1 MITSQKYQRVKQQQ
15 VPFLRRLWLFL
26 AVSCCLFNRH
36 HPFDSGVL
44 FYCDASTVAPSRSAL
59 DWNKRRQGVQ
69 ERLVARA
76 KTVKTVGAGIWTT
89 KSKTNTV
96 VVDGGDSN
104 DLIQETLGLSGYRSE
119 YADEKEQGEIEYG
132 NGESFV
138 ISRFQSPAC
147 IRKAFDSVRRSASSF
162 KWFESKD
169 GRRKG
174 YTSST
179 KLGGN
184 YVLAEAE
191 QLAINCT
198 TEEVLRIYLSGEL
211 QARWNSE
218 NLMEC
223 HFTKCKKKNSSSS
236 SGYFGSGE
244 RKKDQRILQRNNKG
258 DQDIMDDEAYFYR
271 QDLLLRSQ
279 RVIRSHTGPMKYQQ
293 TIEIDKVGRDNYS
306 VLVRLN
312 KKNASPITTSAKKP
326 FESLQVYVG
335 LEQMGNDVNIYA
347 AGVFEVNRE
356 VVPKILVFDASGFAG
371 SLAGKGTLWLAG
383 YFEDASRREKQSGEV
398 HFEQQQ

>member
-1 MITSQKYQRVKQQQ
+1 M
-15 VPFLRRLWLFL
+15 
-26 AVSCCLFNRH
+26 
-36 HPFDSGVL
+36 
-44 FYCDASTVAPSRSAL
+44 APSRSAL
-59 DWNKRRQGVQ
+59 DWDKRREGIQ
-69 ERLVARA
+69 ERLAA
-76 KTVKTVGAGIWTT
+76 TAQTVKTVGDGIWTT

-104 DLIQETLGLSGYRSE
+104 DIIQEMFGLSGYRSE
-119 YADEKEQGEIEYG
+119 YADKNEQGEMKYG

-169 GRRKG
+169 GRRQG
-174 YTSST
+174 FTSST
-179 KLGGN
+179 KLGGD

-198 TEEVLRIYLSGEL
+198 TEDVLRVYLSGEL

-236 SGYFGSGE
+236 SSSTSGIFGSGE
-244 RKKDQRILQRNNKG
+244 RKKGRQILQRNKKG
-258 DQDIMDDEAYFYR
+258 DHDIMDDEAYFYR

-293 TIEIDKVGRDNYS
+293 TIDIDKIGRDNYS

-312 KKNASPITTSAKKP
+312 KKDASPFTTSAKKP

-335 LEQMGNDVNIYA
+335 LEQMGKDVKIYA

-383 YFEDASRREKQSGEV
+383 YFKDASRKRTAERQSE
-398 HFEQQQ
+398 F

>member
-1 MITSQKYQRVKQQQ
+1 
-15 VPFLRRLWLFL
+15 LWLFL
-26 AVSCCLFNRH
+26 SVSYFTCNRH
-36 HPFDSGVL
+36 HPINSGVL
-44 FYCDASTVAPSRSAL
+44 FCCDASAVAPSSGAL
-59 DWNKRRQGVQ
+59 DWNKRREEIQQ
-69 ERLVARA
+69 RLAATAQSVIP
-76 KTVKTVGAGIWTT
+76 VGDGIWTT
-89 KSKTNTV
+89 KSKTNTITA
-96 VVDGGDSN
+96 VDSDSN
-104 DLIQETLGLSGYRSE
+104 DLVQEILGLSGYRSQ
-119 YADEKEQGEIEYG
+119 YADEKEQGEMEYG

-179 KLGGN
+179 KLGGD

-198 TEEVLRIYLSGEL
+198 TEDVLRVYLSGEL

-218 NLMEC
+218 NIMEC
-223 HFTKCKKKNSSSS
+223 HFTKCKQKNSSSS
-236 SGYFGSGE
+236 TSGIFGSGE
-244 RKKDQRILQRNNKG
+244 RKKDRQILQRTKKG
-258 DQDIMDDEAYFYR
+258 DHDNMDDEAYFYR

-279 RVIRSHTGPMKYQQ
+279 RVIRTHTGPMKYQQ
-293 TIEIDKVGRDNYS
+293 TIDIDKIGRDNYS

-312 KKNASPITTSAKKP
+312 KKDSSPITASAKKP

-335 LEQMGNDVNIYA
+335 LEQMGKDVKIYA

-383 YFEDASRREKQSGEV
+383 YFEETSRREQQSGEV
-398 HFEQQQ
+398 HLKQ